1 MGRRSLLRC
10 FAAALAVLL
19 GAALLSAAAPADAR
33 RAATGCVPRANQIH
47 FRAADG
53 TRLAGYRLG
62 KGKTAIVLAH
72 QLGGDGCQWTWYA
85 RRLAS
90 LGYLAIAVD
99 FRGSGDSQT
108 RSGRAANRRVADL
121 AAAAKAARAGG
132 ATKVFVVGASMGGTV
147 AVGAAGSIRPP
158 VAGVVAISSP
168 STWVGVDALSIAR
181 RLQVPALYL
190 TGENDAGFLDEVR
203 TLYDATASSDKSL
216 EILPGGEHG
225 VLLLKTSARARALL
239 EGFISRN

>member
-1 MGRRSLLRC
+1 MQARAFRNCAVALLLLL
-10 FAAALAVLL
+10 AAAAVP
-19 GAALLSAAAPADAR
+19 SAAAPAEAGPS
-33 RAATGCVPRANQIH
+33 AAGCVPRANQLRL
-47 FRAADG
+47 RAADG
-53 TRLAGYRLG
+53 TRLAAYRLG
-62 KGKTAIVLAH
+62 NGRTAVVLAH
-72 QLGGDGCQWTWYA
+72 QVRADGCQWAWYA

-108 RSGRAANRRVADL
+108 RTGRAANRRVADL
-121 AAAAKAARAGG
+121 AAAAKAARARG

-147 AVGAAGSIRPP
+147 AVGAAGTVRPA

-168 STWVGVDALSIAR
+168 STWVGVDALGVAR

-190 TGENDAGFLDEVR
+190 TAENDAGFADEVR
-203 TLYDATASSDKSL
+203 ALYDATASPDKTL

-239 EGFISRN
+239 ETFLSRH